1 MEEHNQEQQHTGN
14 NVLFF
19 LGGMFAGG
27 LVGAVAALLLAP
39 QSGKETRD
47 QIQRKGIEL
56 REQAEETVE
65 GTKAQ
70 ARQITDDLREK
81 AEELQQRGQD
91 VLGEQR
97 ERLVTFI
104 DNKNEEVDEPA

>member
-1 MEEHNQEQQHTGN
+1 MEEQNQEHQRTDK
-14 NVLFF
+14 NVLSF

-27 LVGAVAALLLAP
+27 LAGAVGVLLLAP

-65 GTKAQ
+65 GGMTQ
-70 ARQITDDLREK
+70 VRQIAEDVREK
-81 AEELQQRGQD
+81 AEELQR
-91 VLGEQR
+91 
-97 ERLVTFI
+97 
-104 DNKNEEVDEPA
+104 